1 MQLQSAVYPSLAGRT
16 VFITGGG
23 SGIGASL
30 TKAFARQ
37 KANVAFVDVARDAS
51 RQVVDE
57 VRQSVGAEPLFLE
70 CDLRDLDALEAS
82 IDTVRERLGNI
93 AVLVNNAANDD
104 RHRVG

>member
-1 MQLQSAVYPSLAGRT
+1 MSLANVFIPAPVCAACNLARLGASRLMQSQSAVYPSLAGRT

-70 CDLRDLDALEAS
+70 CDLRDLDA
-82 IDTVRERLGNI
+82 
-93 AVLVNNAANDD
+93 
-104 RHRVG
+104 